1 MSLLGMDT
9 STAASAA
16 CVLRSDGEAFEVAPE
31 PATLMARP
39 AHARELMPAVA
50 AVMERAGLDYADLEA
65 IAVGV
70 GPGTFT
76 GLRIGVATAR
86 ALANA
91 NGLEV
96 RPVSSLAA
104 LAAGIQAEAGAVGR
118 GADEPA
124 AARSIAAEPAA
135 NEPAAADAAPWL
147 LPVIDAK
154 RGEVFTALYEPGGDP
169 KWGPLALR
177 PEELAEH
184 AGAAAERL
192 PAEGDTPADRAGEAR
207 HTLLAAGD
215 GSVRFRGVLE
225 AAGIRVMS
233 DDSRAHVVR
242 ALHVCRLAAG
252 VRGVPPQAVLPDYLR
267 APDAKPQ

>member
-1 MSLLGMDT
+1 MDT

-16 CVLRSDGEAFEVAPE
+16 CVLRSDGEVFEVVPE
-31 PATLMARP
+31 PATLMGRP

-50 AVMERAGLDYADLEA
+50 AVMERAGLDYGDLEA

-86 ALANA
+86 ALASA

-104 LAAGIQAEAGAVGR
+104 LAVGIEAEAASA
-118 GADEPA
+118 ADRA
-124 AARSIAAEPAA
+124 AAS
-135 NEPAAADAAPWL
+135 AADRAATTAADVDDIPWL
-147 LPVIDAK
+147 LPAIDAK
-154 RGEVFTALYEPGGDP
+154 RGEVFAALYAQGGDR

-177 PEELAEH
+177 PEELAER
-184 AGAAAERL
+184 AAEAAADRVR
-192 PAEGDTPADRAGEAR
+192 AAGGAPADRGAEAR

-242 ALHVCRLAAG
+242 ALQVCRLGAG

>member
-1 MSLLGMDT
+1 MSLLGIDT

-16 CVLRSDGEAFEVAPE
+16 CVLRSDGEVFEVVPE
-31 PATLMARP
+31 PAALAARP

-50 AVMERAGLDYADLEA
+50 DVMERAGLGYGDLEA

-86 ALANA
+86 ALASA
-91 NGLEV
+91 NGLQL

-104 LAAGIQAEAGAVGR
+104 LAAGIEAEAGA
-118 GADEPA
+118 EA
-124 AARSIAAEPAA
+124 AGPLGSAG
-135 NEPAAADAAPWL
+135 DAPDTPSL
-147 LPVIDAK
+147 LAVIDAK
-154 RGEVFTALYEPGGDP
+154 RGEVFAAEYAPGGERR
-169 KWGPLALR
+169 WGPVALR
-177 PEELAEH
+177 PEDLAERVRT
-184 AGAAAERL
+184 GGVR
-192 PAEGDTPADRAGEAR
+192 R
-207 HTLLAAGD
+207 LAAGD

-225 AAGIRVMS
+225 AAGTSVMP

-242 ALHVCRLAAG
+242 ALHVCRLAAEVPG
-252 VRGVPPQAVLPDYLR
+252 VAPQAVLPDYLR